1 MLETNNLQE
10 SLLITSYKRGYVLW
24 SQKRFWKTTVKQSA
38 VMTDTREG
46 KVWVGAKVV
55 WVLGEAGNTFWV
67 VKQRMGL
74 YCCSGV

>member
-1 MLETNNLQE
+1 
-10 SLLITSYKRGYVLW
+10 
-24 SQKRFWKTTVKQSA
+24 
-38 VMTDTREG
+38 MTDTREG